1 MPYPEHLVSPMRQE
15 LTRLGVEELRTAAEV
30 VRAFDMAS
38 DQTML
43 LAINSICGCAAA
55 MARPAVGLA
64 MQNATRPDRVV
75 TVFAGQ
81 DLDATASARGFLV
94 GIPPSSPFM
103 ALIKG
108 GDVVFVIERRHIEG
122 RSAEVIATDL
132 IRAFD
137 RFCGT
142 EETVDDGPESPDTV
156 GSHAESPISPSFRSI
171 IR

>member
-1 MPYPEHLVSPMRQE
+1 MRQE
-15 LTRLGVEELRTAAEV
+15 LTRLGVEELKTSEEV
-30 VRAFDMAS
+30 QEAFNMEPN
-38 DQTML
+38 QTML
-43 LAINSICGCAAA
+43 LVINSVCGCAAA

-64 MQNATRPDRVV
+64 LQKSSQPDRVV

-81 DLDATASARGFLV
+81 DIEATASARDLMV

-108 GDVVFVIERRHIEG
+108 GDVVFAVERRHIEG
-122 RSAEVIATDL
+122 RSAEAIAKDL
-132 IRAFD
+132 VHAFD

-142 EETVDDGPESPDTV
+142 EETADDGPESPETMGV
-156 GSHAESPISPSFRSI
+156 SAENPLSSSFRSI